1 MLFSL
6 LKYDIPVVS
15 VQFLHVE
22 SNIHCVFGS
31 GPQVGSY
38 FINNVYRSRTQTCT
52 CAKSLNTHPHTHIH
66 PRSLV
71 YTPEVTDFPGS
82 RVEERGGDKQTREA
96 APVEPGSC
104 AMPLVYRQEIQHR
117 PAYQTWKDP
126 KLDGGKK
133 ELFFLTFP

>member
-1 MLFSL
+1 M
-6 LKYDIPVVS
+6 VS

-22 SNIHCVFGS
+22 SNVHCVFGS

-52 CAKSLNTHPHTHIH
+52 CAKCLTHTHTPTCTRVH
-66 PRSLV
+66 
-71 YTPEVTDFPGS
+71 TPEVTDFPGS

-96 APVEPGSC
+96 APVEPGGC
-104 AMPLVYRQEIQHR
+104 AMPLVDRQEIQHR

-133 ELFFLTFP
+133 ELFFKNFP